1 MSELLAADVLFI
13 EVDYFQERKTG
24 QTAPGDIFL
33 SQRSLA
39 GGRIIATL
47 SDGLGSGI
55 KANVLASLTATM
67 LNKFVLFNIPIR
79 RSAEIIINSLP
90 VCSERG
96 LSYATFTLLDMKHS
110 GGTSCSLE
118 ILEYD
123 NPPAIIV
130 HEGQMVKL
138 ERDTIPIK
146 RKNKKT
152 GPEREVVSF
161 SAWKAFSGDRI
172 IFFSDGV
179 TQAGMGSDD
188 YPSGW
193 GIENAAEFILN
204 QIKNQPLISARE
216 LSQRV
221 VTEAK
226 DKDTDKAKDDI
237 TCSVVYF
244 REPRDLLV
252 FSGPPYHPERD
263 AEIAQTFA
271 DFRGKKIISG
281 GTSAQII
288 SRDLGIEIEMG
299 ETLPGG
305 PPLSKMEGVDMVCEG
320 ILTLG
325 AAAELLKEN
334 NFFKIRKE
342 TPALRMTEYF
352 LNSDRIVFIVGTKI
366 NEAHQD
372 PTMPEELEI
381 RRNVVKK
388 IAALLEETY
397 LKEVHVQYV

>member
-1 MSELLAADVLFI
+1 
-13 EVDYFQERKTG
+13 
-24 QTAPGDIFL
+24 
-33 SQRSLA
+33 
-39 GGRIIATL
+39 
-47 SDGLGSGI
+47 
-55 KANVLASLTATM
+55 M

-130 HEGQMVKL
+130 HEGKLVKL
-138 ERDTIPIK
+138 EKDTIPIE

-152 GPEREVVSF
+152 GPEKEVVSF
-161 SAWKAFSGDRI
+161 SSWEAFPGDRI

-179 TQAGMGSDD
+179 TQAGMGSSDC
-188 YPSGW
+188 PSGW
-193 GIENAAEFILN
+193 GRENAARFILN
-204 QIKNQPLISARE
+204 QIKNQPSISARD

-226 DKDTDKAKDDI
+226 YKDADTAKDDI
-237 TCSVVYF
+237 TCGVVYF

-252 FSGPPYHPERD
+252 FTGPPYHPESD
-263 AEIAQTFA
+263 AEIAQTVAGFKG
-271 DFRGKKIISG
+271 RKIVSG

-288 SRDLGIEIEMG
+288 SRELGIKIETG
-299 ETLPGG
+299 DPLPGG
-305 PPLSKMEGVDMVCEG
+305 PPLSKMEGIDLVCEG

-325 AAAELLKEN
+325 AAAELLAEN
-334 NFFKIRKE
+334 NFFKTKKE
-342 TPALRMTEYF
+342 TPALRMTDYF

-366 NEAHQD
+366 NEAHQN
-372 PTMPEELEI
+372 PTIPEELEI

-388 IAALLEETY
+388 IASLLEDTY
-397 LKEVHVQYV
+397 LKHVHIQYV